1 MMKRWA
7 KSAWA
12 SLVDFGLPA
21 FLLVAFERAP
31 DGIKYVQLVLGFVVL
46 RQVNAIREKLG

>member
-1 MMKRWA
+1 MMKCWA
-7 KSAWA
+7 KSSWE

-31 DGIKYVQLVLGFVVL
+31 DGIKYAQLVLGFLVL